1 VLEGPCKLIVKVPC
15 AIIEH
20 EGLIL
25 AGQRNPNISLG
36 LKWEFPG
43 GKLEE
48 NETELEALHREI
60 LEELNV
66 SITVHH
72 KLPVT
77 IRDDGH
83 RDIWLI
89 PFVCSL
95 NSYDIALTEHVQIRW
110 LRPEELLESDLDWA
124 DADKEVIHDYLRWLS
139 EKS

>member
-1 VLEGPCKLIVKVPC
+1 MLEDSCKLIVKVPC

-20 EGLIL
+20 DGLVL
-25 AGQRNPNISLG
+25 AGQRNPFISLG

-43 GKLEE
+43 GKVEE

-66 SITVHH
+66 TIEVHH
-72 KLPVT
+72 ALPVT
-77 IRDDGH
+77 IRDDGY

-95 NSYDIALTEHVQIRW
+95 TSFDIALTEHVQICW
-110 LRPEELLESDLDWA
+110 LKPEELLTKGLDWA
-124 DADKEVIHDYLRWLS
+124 EADREVIHDYLLYLQN
-139 EKS
+139 KA